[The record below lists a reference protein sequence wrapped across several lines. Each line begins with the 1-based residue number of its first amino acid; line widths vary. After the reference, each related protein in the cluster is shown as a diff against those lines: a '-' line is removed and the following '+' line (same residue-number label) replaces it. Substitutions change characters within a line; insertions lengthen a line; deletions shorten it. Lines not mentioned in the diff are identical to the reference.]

1 MKAAIIGAGA
11 IGGWMAGALA
21 DAGWEVSLL
30 ARGAT
35 LANLKAHGLRV
46 RRGTDERIY
55 KLPASDRP
63 EDLPRPDYLVIAVKG
78 QSIPEIAPAVA
89 ALCGKDTHVVPAVN
103 GIPWWFFQVPG
114 VALSGTRLETVDP
127 GGLVSRDID
136 VARVIGCVVH
146 VSAWTPEPGLA
157 AVNHADRLIFGEP
170 DGRTT
175 ERCAAFAAAFEGG
188 EVKPVVSTRIRRDT
202 WSKLWGN
209 MSMNPLSVL
218 TRSGTA
224 AMAADPDVRGLIVAM
239 MGEMQRLGTKI
250 GLPLS
255 MTPEDRMAVTRKLG
269 DFKTSMLYDAEAG
282 RPLEIGPL
290 IGAVAE
296 VAEKLGEPVPFIR
309 AVLGL
314 VRLYA
319 SSRAAGIGT

>member
-1 MKAAIIGAGA
+1 MKTTIIGAGA
-11 IGGWMAGALA
+11 IGGWMAGSLA

-35 LANLKAHGLRV
+35 LANLKEYGLRV
-46 RRGTDERIY
+46 RRGADEKIY
-55 KLPASDRP
+55 KLPASDKP
-63 EDLPRPDYLVIAVKG
+63 EDLPRPDYVVIAVKG

-89 ALCGKDTHVVPAVN
+89 ALCGNKTHVVPAVN

-114 VALSGTRLETVDP
+114 VPLAGTRLETVDP
-127 GGLVSRDID
+127 GGVVSGTID
-136 VARVIGCVVH
+136 FARVIGSVVH
-146 VSAWTPEPGLA
+146 VSAWTPEPGL
-157 AVNHADRLIFGEP
+157 VVLNHADKLIFGEP
-170 DGRTT
+170 DGSAS
-175 ERCAAFAAAFEGG
+175 ERCRMLAAAFAGSGAKMIAS
-188 EVKPVVSTRIRRDT
+188 PHIRRDA

-239 MGEMQRLGTKI
+239 MGEMQVLGTKI

-290 IGAVAE
+290 LGAVVE
-296 VAEKLGEPVPFIR
+296 VADRLGEPVPFMR

-314 VRLYA
+314 VRLHA
-319 SSRAAGIGT
+319 SSLAAGR

>member
-1 MKAAIIGAGA
+1 MKAAIAGAGA
-11 IGGWMAGALA
+11 IGGWMAGSLA
-21 DAGWEVSLL
+21 EAGWEVSLL

-35 LANLKAHGLRV
+35 LANLKKHGLRL
-46 RRGTDERIY
+46 RCGADEKIY
-55 KLPASDRP
+55 KLPASDKP
-63 EDLPRPDYLVIAVKG
+63 EDLPRPDYVVVAVKG

-89 ALCGKDTHVVPAVN
+89 ALCGKETHVVPAVN

-114 VALSGTRLETVDP
+114 VPLAGTRLETVDP
-127 GGLVSRDID
+127 GGLVSREID

-146 VSAWTPEPGLA
+146 VSAWTPEPGLI
-157 AVNHADRLIFGEP
+157 AVNRADRLIFGEP

-175 ERCAAFAAAFEGG
+175 SRSAAFAAAFEGSG
-188 EVKPVVSTRIRRDT
+188 VKAVVSPHIRRDV

-209 MSMNPLSVL
+209 TSMNPLSVL

-224 AMAADPDVRGLIVAM
+224 EMIADPDVRGLIAAM
-239 MGEMQRLGTKI
+239 MGEMQRLGAKI

-255 MTPEDRMAVTRKLG
+255 MTPEDRMAVTARLG
-269 DFKTSMLYDAEAG
+269 SVKTSMLYDAEAG

-290 IGAVAE
+290 LGAVVE
-296 VAEKLGEPVPFIR
+296 VADRLGEPVPFMR

-319 SSRAAGIGT
+319 SSQAAGGGR

>member
-1 MKAAIIGAGA
+1 MKAAIAGAGA
-11 IGGWMAGALA
+11 IGGWMAGLLA

-35 LANLKAHGLRV
+35 LANLKKHGLRL
-46 RRGTDERIY
+46 RRGTDEKAYR
-55 KLPASDRP
+55 LTASDKP
-63 EDLPRPDYLVIAVKG
+63 QDLPRPDYIVVAVKG

-89 ALCGKDTHVVPAVN
+89 ALCGPGTHVVPAVN

-114 VALSGTRLETVDP
+114 VPLAGMRLETVDP
-127 GGLVSRDID
+127 GGLVSREID

-146 VSAWTPEPGLA
+146 VSAWTPEPGLV

-170 DGRTT
+170 DGHTSSRVT
-175 ERCAAFAAAFEGG
+175 AFAAAFEGG
-188 EVKPVVSTRIRRDT
+188 EVKPVVSTRIRRDA

-224 AMAADPDVRGLIVAM
+224 AMAADEDVRGLIVAM

-269 DFKTSMLYDAEAG
+269 NFKTSMLYDAEAG

-290 IGAVAE
+290 LGAVVE
-296 VAEKLGEPVPFIR
+296 VADKLGEPVPFMR

-319 SSRAAGIGT
+319 SSRASGGGR